1 MTATARTRSG
11 VGLAARLL
19 VALAVVLVTAAVTAW
34 VVGAAVG
41 PRLFHEHMIK
51 AGLDDHDAAVVHAEE
66 AFRAASTTAAALAL
80 VAAAIAATAASL
92 VVARRIAGSLDAVAA
107 AAADLGAGDYG
118 VRVPTSGLGAEF
130 EQLTTSFNALADRLE
145 ESQHLR
151 ERLLADV
158 AHEIRTPVATI
169 RGYVEAITDG
179 VQELDATTADVL
191 LGQAERLSRLARD
204 LAAVTHAEAGD
215 ITLDLE
221 PIQPEQLVD
230 AAVHAWAERA
240 ATAGVDVRARA
251 ERPLPAVL
259 VDQNRMAQVLDN
271 LLANALRHTPSGGRI
286 TLRASRRDDQV
297 CLEVSDTGTGIAA
310 EHLPH
315 VFERFYRAETARDRD
330 SGGSGIGLAISKALV
345 EAQGGTIH
353 VASPGVDGGATFTI
367 TLPAASEV

>member
-1 MTATARTRSG
+1 M
-11 VGLAARLL
+11 
-19 VALAVVLVTAAVTAW
+19 
-34 VVGAAVG
+34 
-41 PRLFHEHMIK
+41 
-51 AGLDDHDAAVVHAEE
+51 
-66 AFRAASTTAAALAL
+66 
-80 VAAAIAATAASL
+80 
-92 VVARRIAGSLDAVAA
+92 
-107 AAADLGAGDYG
+107 
-118 VRVPTSGLGAEF
+118 
-130 EQLTTSFNALADRLE
+130 
-145 ESQHLR
+145 
-151 ERLLADV
+151 
-158 AHEIRTPVATI
+158 
-169 RGYVEAITDG
+169 
-179 VQELDATTADVL
+179 QELDATTADVL

-221 PIQPEQLVD
+221 PIQPEELVD

-240 ATAGVDVRARA
+240 ATAGVDVRSHA
-251 ERPLPAVL
+251 ERPLPAVR
-259 VDQNRMAQVLDN
+259 VDHNRMAQVLDN

-353 VASPGVDGGATFTI
+353 VASPGEDGGATFTI
-367 TLPAASEV
+367 TLPAAAEA